1 MPVHSV
7 VIVHMISGKILLSRY
22 YDSSSSSYELQL
34 SKELQR
40 YHHKLRNNNKRHT
53 LTLSSSSTTTT
64 SSSSS
69 SPPPSTT
76 TISPSLPLSSTA
88 SEIHVV
94 FQGIQDFVLIV
105 SGTDEVDETILSSI
119 LDSLVSL
126 LMTLLD
132 QKLTESSL
140 ANADDYTK
148 LLLCIDEMFPQGII
162 ETLDVDRV
170 QQLIKLKF

>member
-7 VIVHMISGKILLSRY
+7 FVVHNISGKILLSRY

-40 YHHKLRNNNKRHT
+40 YHHKLRNSNKRHT
-53 LTLSSSSTTTT
+53 LTLSL

-69 SPPPSTT
+69 T
-76 TISPSLPLSSTA
+76 SSTSSSTSSTS

-94 FQGIQDFVLIV
+94 FQCIQDYVLIV
-105 SGTDEVDETILSSI
+105 SGTDDVDETILSSI

-126 LMTLLD
+126 LMILLD

>member
-7 VIVHMISGKILLSRY
+7 FVVHNISGKILLSRY

-40 YHHKLRNNNKRHT
+40 YHHKLRNSNKRHT
-53 LTLSSSSTTTT
+53 LTLSPSSPP

-69 SPPPSTT
+69 ST
-76 TISPSLPLSSTA
+76 SSTS

-94 FQGIQDFVLIV
+94 FQCIQDYVLIV
-105 SGTDEVDETILSSI
+105 SGTDDVDETILSSI

-126 LMTLLD
+126 LMILLD

-148 LLLCIDEMFPQGII
+148 LLLCLDEMFPQGII

>member
-53 LTLSSSSTTTT
+53 LTLSSSS
-64 SSSSS
+64 SSSSTTSLS
-69 SPPPSTT
+69 SSTSTT

>member
-7 VIVHMISGKILLSRY
+7 VIVHNINGKILLSRY

-40 YHHKLRNNNKRHT
+40 YHHKLRNSNKRHT
-53 LTLSSSSTTTT
+53 LTLSSSS

-69 SPPPSTT
+69 S
-76 TISPSLPLSSTA
+76 

-94 FQGIQDFVLIV
+94 FQGIQDYVLIV
-105 SGTDEVDETILSSI
+105 SGTDDVDETILSSI

-126 LMTLLD
+126 LMILLD

>member
-7 VIVHMISGKILLSRY
+7 YIVHNISGKILLSRY

-40 YHHKLRNNNKRHT
+40 YHHKLRNSNKRHT
-53 LTLSSSSTTTT
+53 LTLSSTSSTTSST
-64 SSSSS
+64 SSTS
-69 SPPPSTT
+69 
-76 TISPSLPLSSTA
+76 

-94 FQGIQDFVLIV
+94 FQGIQDYVVIV
-105 SGTDEVDETILSSI
+105 SGTDDVDETILSSI

-126 LMTLLD
+126 LMILLD

>member
-7 VIVHMISGKILLSRY
+7 FIIHNISGKILLSRY

-53 LTLSSSSTTTT
+53 LTLSTSSSPST
-64 SSSSS
+64 SSSSTS
-69 SPPPSTT
+69 
-76 TISPSLPLSSTA
+76 

-94 FQGIQDFVLIV
+94 FQGIQDYVVIV
-105 SGTDEVDETILSSI
+105 SGTDDVDETILSSI

-126 LMTLLD
+126 LMILLD

-148 LLLCIDEMFPQGII
+148 VLLCIDEMFPQGII